1 MSVCIAAEG
10 GSVRVAWCG
19 AAMRVR
25 VRVYDTH
32 PLFPC
37 LCRLAE
43 AGETPKEGR
52 GRVVPMEWGGEN
64 KLISLTQPAVTPP
77 QHDINPKPRLS
88 LFKLYESLRAP
99 ANRGNFV
106 GGSRR
111 PSRFATLFRSHIPS
125 LVGYKQ
131 EYIPREEG
139 KTLPCSRN
147 IFTTVFSNIFI
158 SNLSQRDINRLNY
171 KFIPAIFILHNIRAY
186 CVLSPLVI
194 IKCS

>member
-1 MSVCIAAEG
+1 M
-10 GSVRVAWCG
+10 AWCG
-19 AAMRVR
+19 AAM
-25 VRVYDTH
+25 RVYDTH

-111 PSRFATLFRSHIPS
+111 PSHFAALFRSHIPS

-139 KTLPCSRN
+139 KKLYLVPA
-147 IFTTVFSNIFI
+147 IFLQRYFSNIFI
-158 SNLSQRDINRLNY
+158 SNLPQRGINGLNY
-171 KFIPAIFILHNIRAY
+171 KFIPAIFILYNILEHI
-186 CVLSPLVI
+186 VSFHHL
-194 IKCS
+194 